1 MLDDRDFQSTERS
14 ELDYA
19 LLSHKGWV
27 RSNNEDRILAKEFK
41 TGDKNTLCF
50 AAVLCD
56 GVGGHQSGE
65 VAARIGAETVI
76 AHIGEYLQTSDP
88 VELLRDAIISAN
100 SAIINAYGEK
110 PELEGMAA
118 TCLAILLVEHH
129 LYLASLGDSRA
140 YLLRGSELH
149 QLNYDHTWLEDSL
162 GVEFGLR
169 KGITRSHP
177 LAHVLSRYLGST
189 QVPDVDLRVRSIDTT
204 ALDKTQNQGM
214 PLIAGDRLLICSDG
228 LTDMLNEHEIVE
240 NMNCVSPRKD
250 TQKLVLSALEKGG
263 HDNVSV
269 IVVHLNR
276 QD

>member
-1 MLDDRDFQSTERS
+1 MLDDRDLQSAS
-14 ELDYA
+14 QSFLDYA

-27 RSNNEDRILAKEFK
+27 RSNNEDCILAKVFSAN
-41 TGDKNTLCF
+41 DSNTVGF
-50 AAVLCD
+50 AVVLCD

-88 VELLRDAIISAN
+88 VRLLKDAVISAN
-100 SAIINAYGEK
+100 SAILKAYADN
-110 PELEGMAA
+110 PEQEGMAA
-118 TCLAILLVEHH
+118 TCLAILLIEHH

-140 YLLRGSELH
+140 YLLREGTLH
-149 QLNYDHTWLEDSL
+149 QLNHDHTWLEDSL
-162 GVEFGLR
+162 GAEIGPR

-189 QVPDVDLRVRSIDTT
+189 QVPEVDLRIRAIAKPV
-204 ALDKTQNQGM
+204 LNETQNQGM

-228 LTDMLNEHEIVE
+228 LTDMLNDHEIVE
-240 NMNCVSPRKD
+240 NMVCDSARKNA
-250 TQKLVLSALEKGG
+250 QKLVLSALEKGG

-269 IVVHLNR
+269 IVVH
-276 QD
+276 QSK